1 MKAYIVYVKGEKA
14 SYGAF
19 ILYDWQEMMADGVFL
34 ACRRIRYTSKVKK
47 RHTAHLL
54 QSDN

>member
-34 ACRRIRYTSKVKK
+34 ACRRIKYTSKAKK